1 MIEAV
6 VFDFDGTLTELRLNF
21 QEVRGE
27 ILKVLAQ
34 YVPAEKLEEKTSPFI
49 IEMIHELSQE
59 CEPGNAKALVE
70 DSFRRLVELECE
82 AARGKDVFPF
92 TREIL
97 GWLKGRDI
105 RVAITTRNCME
116 ALELVFEDL
125 PDYVDAVVTRND
137 TRMVKPHPEQIER
150 ALAKLGVL
158 PEKTLMVGD
167 HPTDIMAGR
176 ACGAKTVGV
185 LTGVTR
191 EEDFELAGA
200 DYIVPDIRSL
210 PEIVFRKRRTR
221 QGRKTACAACE
232 DNSIFRS
239 SRFQNE

>member
-21 QEVRGE
+21 QQVRGE

-59 CEPGNAKALVE
+59 CEPGNAQALVQ
-70 DSFRRLVELECE
+70 DGFRRLVELECE
-82 AARGKDVFPF
+82 AARGRDVFPF

-105 RVAITTRNCME
+105 RIAITTRNCLE
-116 ALELVFEDL
+116 ALELAFEDL
-125 PDYVDAVVTRND
+125 PNYIDAVVTRDD

-150 ALAKLGVL
+150 ALAKLGVP
-158 PEKTLMVGD
+158 PEKALMVGD
-167 HPTDIMAGR
+167 HPTDIVAGK

-185 LTGVTR
+185 LTGGAR
-191 EEDFELAGA
+191 EEAFELAGA
-200 DYIVPDIRSL
+200 DYVAPDIRSL
-210 PEIVFRKRRTR
+210 RKIVSALS
-221 QGRKTACAACE
+221 GV
-232 DNSIFRS
+232 
-239 SRFQNE
+239 